1 MDLWIPLTIA
11 AAAVQ
16 AARTALQKHL
26 TGRLTVIGATFS
38 RFLFGLP
45 MILAGLAI
53 LLTMTG
59 EPLPDPNTGFVAYAW
74 TGGLVQLLG
83 NALLLHLL
91 GFSTF
96 TVGTTY
102 TKTEVI
108 QTTMVSDVVLGERI
122 ESGGMVG
129 IIAAFVGV
137 VLMAIGRTGLSL
149 TSFITALQYKPALY
163 GLCVGTFYAIAAVF
177 YRAAALSLSEGDF
190 FLRAL
195 TTLAWVTTAQ
205 AVAMTLW
212 VRWRTPDVFTN
223 VIRAWPV
230 GLWVGFTG
238 IIASACWYT
247 AFTLQN
253 ASYVMALG
261 QTELIFVY
269 IASRFLFKERM
280 VALEA
285 LGVLVTAAGI
295 LTVVV
300 YG

>member
-11 AAAVQ
+11 ATAVQ
-16 AARTALQKHL
+16 AARTAFAETPDRATDCNRGDVFPFSL
-26 TGRLTVIGATFS
+26 RLAHDFS
-38 RFLFGLP
+38 RFGNSVDNDRRT
-45 MILAGLAI
+45 
-53 LLTMTG
+53 LTR
-59 EPLPDPNTGFVAYAW
+59 PNTGFVTYAW

-108 QTTMVSDVVLGERI
+108 QTTMVSDVVLGDRI

-149 TSFITALQYKPALY
+149 TSFITALQHKPALY

-247 AFTLQN
+247 AFY
-253 ASYVMALG
+253 A
-261 QTELIFVY
+261 TERVLCHGPRPNRVDFCLY
-269 IASRFLFKERM
+269 RFQVPL
-280 VALEA
+280 
-285 LGVLVTAAGI
+285 
-295 LTVVV
+295 
-300 YG
+300 